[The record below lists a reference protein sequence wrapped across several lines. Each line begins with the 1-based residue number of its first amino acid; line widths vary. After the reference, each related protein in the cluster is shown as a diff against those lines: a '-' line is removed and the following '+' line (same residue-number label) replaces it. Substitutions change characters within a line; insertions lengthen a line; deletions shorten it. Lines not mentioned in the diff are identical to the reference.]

1 MAFMESVRIFL
12 GNPFCGACNRPLN
25 RMPNEA
31 NEVVGCHRRGAVN
44 TTGIDRQKMGVMEC
58 PLASRDR
65 VLARGRLDGG
75 AGGETQVLVFRDAH
89 RNKGNAVAM
98 AKEKTGLN
106 RPPGS
111 VVRRPGLVQAFA

>member
-1 MAFMESVRIFL
+1 MAFMVSVRILL
-12 GNPFCGACNRPLN
+12 GNPFSGACNQPLN

-31 NEVVGCHRRGAVN
+31 NGVVGFHLCGAVN
-44 TTGIDRQKMGVMEC
+44 TTGIDQKMMVGVMEC

-75 AGGETQVLVFRDAH
+75 AGGETQMLVFRDAH

-98 AKEKTGLN
+98 MKEKIGLN
-106 RPPGS
+106 RLPVFPS
-111 VVRRPGLVQAFA
+111 TP